1 MSLDDVL
8 VDPKKSDSLYV
19 VEKRPNEGGRSVVV
33 ELKNS
38 QAKDV
43 FDDKWNAR
51 TGVEEY
57 GGASAIVYDGVV
69 YFSNY
74 DDSRVYAVKESGSA
88 PVPVT
93 LGKLYVCLSREY
105 IAYHQ
110 FADNTNFRYANFA
123 VHPTASQL
131 IVSILEDHTKPEPAN
146 VVTTLVTINVK
157 DSSIHNLVSGA
168 DFYSSP
174 TFSPD
179 GKRIAWVQWNHPDMP
194 WDGGEVHAAEVS
206 VEDNAISI
214 TNELRLKGTWK
225 EVSAVQPRWI
235 SNDTLLFLTD
245 ERGFKNPYLA
255 KAVPGS
261 GFRIEPVIKP
271 FDEEFAEPEW
281 YLGYSYIA
289 ALSETS
295 VLFLAFR
302 QGRSVIYLVDPTKQ
316 TKKEIPSP
324 YAHIVNIRPINADT
338 FILLGEATDSPRAL
352 VLGVLDGQ
360 GGATY
365 KTIRGGDDDSAEN
378 IPKTYFSSPEPLT
391 FSAQGKPLYTVFYP
405 PTNPEFVGPANERPP
420 CVVSIHGGP
429 TSMTAQGLSLKVQY
443 FTSRGFAWC
452 SETSSFTV
460 YAKINFLH
468 SFV

>member
-1 MSLDDVL
+1 MPISGNTIPVA
-8 VDPKKSDSLYV
+8 Y
-19 VEKRPNEGGRSVVV
+19 E
-33 ELKNS
+33 ELTDN
-38 QAKDV
+38 KD
-43 FDDKWNAR
+43 
-51 TGVEEY
+51 
-57 GGASAIVYDGVV
+57 
-69 YFSNY
+69 
-74 DDSRVYAVKESGSA
+74 
-88 PVPVT
+88 
-93 LGKLYVCLSREY
+93 
-105 IAYHQ
+105 
-110 FADNTNFRYANFA
+110 FRYANLA
-123 VHPTASQL
+123 VHPTASHL

-146 VVTTLVTINVK
+146 VVTSLVTINVK
-157 DSSIHNLVSGA
+157 DSSIHKLVSGA

-179 GKRIAWVQWNHPDMP
+179 GKRVAWVQWNHPDMP

-206 VEDNAISI
+206 VGDNAISI
-214 TNELRLKGTWK
+214 TNDVKIDGKWK

-235 SNDTLLFLTD
+235 SNDTLLFLSD
-245 ERGFKNPYLA
+245 QSGFKNPYVA
-255 KAVPGS
+255 KAGS
-261 GFRIEPVIKP
+261 GFQIEPVIKP

-281 YLGYSYIA
+281 YLGYSYVA
-289 ALSETS
+289 VLSETS
-295 VLFLAFR
+295 VLYLAFR

-324 YAHIVNIRPINADT
+324 YAHVVNIRPINADT

-360 GGATY
+360 GKATY

-391 FSAQGKPLYTVFYP
+391 FSVQGKPLYTVFYP
-405 PTNPEFVGPANERPP
+405 PTNPDFVGPVNERPP

-452 SETSSFTV
+452 G
-460 YAKINFLH
+460 KFLRLP
-468 SFV
+468 